1 MPFFCRHFAASSSL
15 WNIVVIGGGGGGGS
29 RGRAP
34 FSAVEVDRLQ
44 QRRTMAAGGGCE
56 DDAVKKKRAIH
67 AIALRAGWSV
77 ARRGSA
83 TGAGIL

>member
-1 MPFFCRHFAASSSL
+1 MITLFTA
-15 WNIVVIGGGGGGGS
+15 NISRGFGCGSGGS
-29 RGRAP
+29 QGRAL
-34 FSAVEVDRLQ
+34 FSAVEVDLLRR
-44 QRRTMAAGGGCE
+44 RRTTAAGGGCE

>member
-1 MPFFCRHFAASSSL
+1 MRHQRQAA
-15 WNIVVIGGGGGGGS
+15 
-29 RGRAP
+29 AAA
-34 FSAVEVDRLQ
+34 AVE
-44 QRRTMAAGGGCE
+44 
-56 DDAVKKKRAIH
+56 KKRAIH

>member
-1 MPFFCRHFAASSSL
+1 
-15 WNIVVIGGGGGGGS
+15 
-29 RGRAP
+29 
-34 FSAVEVDRLQ
+34 
-44 QRRTMAAGGGCE
+44 MAADDGSGGGCE
-56 DDAVKKKRAIH
+56 DDAVKKKREIH